1 MTTRAK
7 SLADDAGALLGV
19 ALAVVLSGWTVG
31 PDYARPDVP
40 AAPAWRTDA
49 EAGSSI
55 GELGWWQVF
64 GDETLQ
70 GLIRTALEENK
81 DVRVAVA
88 RVLEARA
95 QLGLARSN

>member
-1 MTTRAK
+1 MHG
-7 SLADDAGALLGV
+7 GA
-19 ALAVVLSGWTVG
+19 
-31 PDYARPDVP
+31 R
-40 AAPAWRTDA
+40 
-49 EAGSSI
+49 
-55 GELGWWQVF
+55 LGWWQVF

-95 QLGLARSN
+95 QLGLARSNQFPAIDSNSSYS